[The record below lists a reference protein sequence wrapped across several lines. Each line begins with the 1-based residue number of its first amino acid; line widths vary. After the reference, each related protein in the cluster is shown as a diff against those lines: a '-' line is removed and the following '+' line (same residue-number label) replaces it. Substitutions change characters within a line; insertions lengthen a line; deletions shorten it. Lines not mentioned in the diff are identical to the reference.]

1 MKHLFNDIPKSEKQR
16 ILEMHGVKRKLV
28 SESSEMMEK
37 GEKLFNSL
45 SEPEKMKLG
54 KAIKECLKEHHN
66 GTIAGLG
73 LAASVAAIGGVY
85 LMVKNFGVDIISLA
99 SGAMTV
105 GFLGLEIEKVKEII
119 DCVKS
124 KMNDTTDTP
133 MQEPMQEQS
142 VSGTTPTQ
150 TKKVKISLVNPDGS
164 EKILWDGNK
173 VVDTETTIRVLKR
186 EMNYKNPT
194 KETMSSNL
202 NNILV
207 YINARIREGG
217 GTEFG
222 EKYKVQS
229 V

>member
-16 ILEMHGVKRKLV
+16 ILEMHGVKRNLV
-28 SESSEMMEK
+28 NESDTEVESALSEFESLEE
-37 GEKLFNSL
+37 GEKIKWKDAIQQCIEEMGL
-45 SEPEKMKLG
+45 SNK
-54 KAIKECLKEHHN
+54 IKRDSKPF
-66 GTIAGLG
+66 IY
-73 LAASVAAIGGVY
+73 LAALAAGGVM
-85 LMVKNFGVDIISLA
+85 LGITALTGMAVVPAILIGIVEAPMINKIRNCARKKRKESKN
-99 SGAMTV
+99 
-105 GFLGLEIEKVKEII
+105 K
-119 DCVKS
+119 
-124 KMNDTTDTP
+124 
-133 MQEPMQEQS
+133 EPMEEQAI
-142 VSGTTPTQ
+142 SGITPTQ

-164 EKILWDGNK
+164 EKVLWDGNK